1 MTKKSIKVNAIL
13 NIIKQMCQV
22 VFPLI
27 TIPYVTRVLQ
37 TENYGKYNYGNS
49 IVTYFW
55 LLAELGVATYAVREG
70 ARIREEKKAFQK
82 FASEMYSINIIS
94 TLFSYIALIIVL
106 LVTPKLHDYRMLI
119 LIQSA
124 VILFST
130 LGADWVNTIYEDFI
144 TMTIRSILVQVV
156 ALIGMFVFVHE
167 ENDYIK
173 YAMVTVFAT
182 SGAGLFNTFYIRKYV
197 KIKLTLK
204 IDWKKHLKPIILLFF
219 NVIMIQ
225 IYANSDIT
233 LIGIFKGDREVGLYS
248 LAAKMYIIIKQV
260 LNAVIVVVF
269 PRLLAY
275 MANDEKKKYQEL
287 LNRLFNGLII
297 LIFPV
302 VVALIMLSD
311 KFVLLM
317 SEENFLAAAN
327 SLQILSI
334 SLIFAAMCGIFS
346 NCILLVFDEEVK
358 FVKAT
363 IVGAVSNIL
372 LNLIIIPRFG
382 AEGAAV
388 TTIISEFAVC
398 LITYLYSRKYQKC
411 KLDFRNLV
419 GVIIGCIFLVME
431 CVIVNNVI
439 DGVFIPIVICA
450 IIGVIGYGII
460 MLISGSPI
468 VKETVRQFLKK

>member
-1 MTKKSIKVNAIL
+1 
-13 NIIKQMCQV
+13 
-22 VFPLI
+22 
-27 TIPYVTRVLQ
+27 
-37 TENYGKYNYGNS
+37 
-49 IVTYFW
+49 
-55 LLAELGVATYAVREG
+55 
-70 ARIREEKKAFQK
+70 
-82 FASEMYSINIIS
+82 
-94 TLFSYIALIIVL
+94 
-106 LVTPKLHDYRMLI
+106 
-119 LIQSA
+119 
-124 VILFST
+124 
-130 LGADWVNTIYEDFI
+130 
-144 TMTIRSILVQVV
+144 
-156 ALIGMFVFVHE
+156 
-167 ENDYIK
+167 
-173 YAMVTVFAT
+173 
-182 SGAGLFNTFYIRKYV
+182 
-197 KIKLTLK
+197 
-204 IDWKKHLKPIILLFF
+204 
-219 NVIMIQ
+219 
-225 IYANSDIT
+225 
-233 LIGIFKGDREVGLYS
+233 
-248 LAAKMYIIIKQV
+248 
-260 LNAVIVVVF
+260 
-269 PRLLAY
+269 
-275 MANDEKKKYQEL
+275 
-287 LNRLFNGLII
+287 
-297 LIFPV
+297 
-302 VVALIMLSD
+302 
-311 KFVLLM
+311 M